1 MKAIYN
7 SPTIEYVSYDVLQ
20 LMAGSLGS
28 EGPNNFD
35 PTTAP
40 ETDATSGNLSRRRN
54 VWDDED
60 LDVDQDF

>member
-7 SPTIEYVSYDVLQ
+7 SPTIEYASYDVLQ

-28 EGPNNFD
+28 DGPNNFD
-35 PTTAP
+35 PTTVP

-54 VWDDED
+54 VWDEED
-60 LDVDQDF
+60 FENEVEF